1 MLFTMNVT
9 AFAAET
15 QENYSETEKTMT
27 FEITPTALT
36 SGSSRH
42 SVGMLNSFFGT
53 NDTVATSALGSFTI
67 SSTSV
72 PSGST
77 ISKIVVTSTK
87 SSGSSG
93 NIELFVAK
101 DEDNG
106 DGTFDRYTDSKSW
119 NSSLT
124 FAGII
129 ELVYIVLQSV
139 VKPGITG
146 FFKIDLHIKCYIYL
160 S

>member
-93 NIELFVAK
+93 NIELLEMAHLTDIQTAK
-101 DEDNG
+101 VG
-106 DGTFDRYTDSKSW
+106 
-119 NSSLT
+119 
-124 FAGII
+124 
-129 ELVYIVLQSV
+129 IVLLLLQ
-139 VKPGITG
+139 ILA
-146 FFKIDLHIKCYIYL
+146 III
-160 S
+160 

>member
-1 MLFTMNVT
+1 MRKRFFSIIVCVVMLFTMNVT

-101 DEDNG
+101 MRIMEMAHL
-106 DGTFDRYTDSKSW
+106 TDIQTAKV
-119 NSSLT
+119 
-124 FAGII
+124 G
-129 ELVYIVLQSV
+129 IVLLLLQ
-139 VKPGITG
+139 ILA
-146 FFKIDLHIKCYIYL
+146 III
-160 S
+160 

>member
-93 NIELFVAK
+93 NIELLLLKMRIMEMAHLTDIQTAK
-101 DEDNG
+101 VG
-106 DGTFDRYTDSKSW
+106 
-119 NSSLT
+119 
-124 FAGII
+124 
-129 ELVYIVLQSV
+129 IVLLLLQ
-139 VKPGITG
+139 ILA
-146 FFKIDLHIKCYIYL
+146 III
-160 S
+160 